1 MKKMINDERIIKYIE
16 NELTP
21 EEKINFETD
30 IKNSSLLREK
40 LGKYLSVKKE
50 LSNLK
55 EAKLAENYL
64 DSIVPE
70 FRNKLDYPKTTPLKR
85 NLAYASAIMLAF
97 VVSTVILQNV
107 FTENTAV
114 NQVQQFTE
122 SLNENQK
129 IELLE
134 NLNGNLEGYYQI
146 SGNSAE
152 IALANLLQTDFKIN
166 YELAEAYDI
175 NYPDLV
181 DELSASEA
189 EIIYKEILNKNLSE
203 EVKL

>member
-1 MKKMINDERIIKYIE
+1 MINDERIIKYIE

>member
-1 MKKMINDERIIKYIE
+1 MINDERIIKYIE

-152 IALANLLQTDFKIN
+152 IALAHLLQTDFKIN

>member
-1 MKKMINDERIIKYIE
+1 MRTEERIIKYIE
-16 NELTP
+16 KELSP
-21 EEKINFETD
+21 KERINFE
-30 IKNSSLLREK
+30 IYLKNSPELREE
-40 LGKYLSVKKE
+40 LEKYLILKKE
-50 LSNLK
+50 ISNLK
-55 EAKLAENYL
+55 EAKLTENYL

-70 FRNKLDYPKTTPLKR
+70 FRNKLDHPKTTPIKR
-85 NLAYASAIMLAF
+85 NLAYAFAIMLAF
-97 VVSTVILQNV
+97 VISTVILQNV
-107 FTENTAV
+107 FTENIAV

-134 NLNGNLEGYYQI
+134 NLNGNLEDYYQI